1 MILITLTK
9 NTGKIELI
17 GIFRAK
23 QISEMNTKLVES
35 ITQIIFSLSK
45 DEQALLKEK
54 LFLELSEPS
63 TEELMK
69 LAQMGESLNFLH
81 NEPDLY
87 TLEDG
92 EPV

>member
-1 MILITLTK
+1 
-9 NTGKIELI
+9 
-17 GIFRAK
+17 
-23 QISEMNTKLVES
+23 MNTKLIES

>member
-1 MILITLTK
+1 
-9 NTGKIELI
+9 
-17 GIFRAK
+17 
-23 QISEMNTKLVES
+23 MNTKLVES
-35 ITQIIFSLSK
+35 ISQVIFSLSK

-63 TEELMK
+63 TDEIMK
-69 LAQMGESLNFLH
+69 LAQTGESLNFLY

-92 EPV
+92 ESV

>member
-1 MILITLTK
+1 
-9 NTGKIELI
+9 
-17 GIFRAK
+17 
-23 QISEMNTKLVES
+23 MNTKLVES

-45 DEQALLKEK
+45 DEQAFLKEK

-63 TEELMK
+63 TEELMR
-69 LAQMGESLNFLH
+69 LAQAGESLNFLH

>member
-1 MILITLTK
+1 
-9 NTGKIELI
+9 
-17 GIFRAK
+17 
-23 QISEMNTKLVES
+23 MNTKLVES
-35 ITQIIFSLSK
+35 ITQVIFSLSK
-45 DEQALLKEK
+45 DEQTFLKEK

-63 TEELMK
+63 TEGLMK
-69 LAQMGESLNFLH
+69 LAQIGGSLNFLY

>member
-1 MILITLTK
+1 MLFL
-9 NTGKIELI
+9 EL
-17 GIFRAK
+17 G
-23 QISEMNTKLVES
+23 
-35 ITQIIFSLSK
+35 
-45 DEQALLKEK
+45 LLKEK

>member
-1 MILITLTK
+1 
-9 NTGKIELI
+9 
-17 GIFRAK
+17 
-23 QISEMNTKLVES
+23 MNTKLVES

>member
-1 MILITLTK
+1 
-9 NTGKIELI
+9 
-17 GIFRAK
+17 
-23 QISEMNTKLVES
+23 MNTKLVES
-35 ITQIIFSLSK
+35 ITQVIFSLSK
-45 DEQALLKEK
+45 DEQTFLKEK

-63 TEELMK
+63 TEELTK
-69 LAQMGESLNFLH
+69 LAQTGESLNFLY

>member
-23 QISEMNTKLVES
+23 QISEINTKLIES
-35 ITQIIFSLSK
+35 ITKIIFSLSK

>member
-23 QISEMNTKLVES
+23 QISEMNTKLIES

>member
-1 MILITLTK
+1 
-9 NTGKIELI
+9 
-17 GIFRAK
+17 
-23 QISEMNTKLVES
+23 MNTKLVES

-45 DEQALLKEK
+45 DEQAFLKEK

-69 LAQMGESLNFLH
+69 LAQTGESLNFLY

>member
-1 MILITLTK
+1 
-9 NTGKIELI
+9 
-17 GIFRAK
+17 
-23 QISEMNTKLVES
+23 MNTKLVES

-92 EPV
+92 ESV